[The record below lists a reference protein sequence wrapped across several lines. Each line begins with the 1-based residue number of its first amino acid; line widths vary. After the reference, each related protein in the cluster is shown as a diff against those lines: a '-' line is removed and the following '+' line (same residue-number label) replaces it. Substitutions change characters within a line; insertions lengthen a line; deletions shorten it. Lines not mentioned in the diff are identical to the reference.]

1 MNADKLIQL
10 VVQIILSSP
19 NIAQDISKTL
29 STQTDMMCHSYV
41 MVVDIQYKE
50 RLRVLEISRG
60 FSQSVNENF
69 IKSRSSLSMFS
80 LQNVYYSTSTSIQ
93 ETSSKSYYSLE
104 IHFGYCCDTSHFLP
118 SGTTPV
124 KHCQRFV
131 PIS

>member
-69 IKSRSSLSMFS
+69 IKSRKLPVDVFVAKRVLA
-80 LQNVYYSTSTSIQ
+80 LQY
-93 ETSSKSYYSLE
+93 
-104 IHFGYCCDTSHFLP
+104 
-118 SGTTPV
+118 
-124 KHCQRFV
+124 
-131 PIS
+131 